1 MARLQWLLLG
11 SLCFLLYEGAE
22 WTAFMFP
29 SRETRPRSSQ
39 HRVEGD
45 VKLDALQSGV
55 PDAAPQWGRL
65 WPVVVAGLLL
75 FTTVLRPLSAEAI
88 PLEMLKR
95 LEQEQARA
103 EAKGPRQRT
112 EAPPVLMRSDP
123 ATVSLAERL
132 REGGATFYGTFWCP
146 ACDTQRQLFGV
157 PAWQSVP
164 YVECDARNSQAE
176 PQKCFEAGVDAIPF
190 WTFADGTHMID
201 TSISNR
207 IMAESLAQA
216 LEAARKEL
224 GEDVEL
230 KQDEDVLDTWFSSGL
245 WPFAT
250 VGWPSED
257 SEDYKKYYPAHFSAT
272 MMETGYDILF
282 FWVARMVMMGLTLTD
297 KAPFKEIYLHG
308 LVRDEK
314 GQKMSKT
321 KGNVVDPL
329 DSIAEYGT
337 DALRYA
343 LLTSSVPGMD
353 VPISK
358 GMLENAKAFA
368 NKIWNVG
375 RFIITEYEKNAGV
388 VPISF
393 QSGMTFT
400 EEEIKAM
407 PWLERALLSKC
418 QGLCKNVT
426 SALLENRF
434 APPTKDIKEF
444 LQEDIAAWYVE
455 ASKTRL
461 QEHLGGD
468 PKSSEAA
475 TSQKVLLYLL
485 EVSLKLLHPFM
496 PFAVWQRLPRD
507 APSPESLMI
516 CPWPRMSS
524 ATDVEAEG
532 WFEKLCGLTSAVRNA
547 RAEQGI
553 PPKER
558 VALTFWCADASFQDT
573 IWRKVFMELQE
584 ALKAESSALA
594 WLARAD
600 PDKIEARAMSERPS
614 EMPSGCIRV
623 VVSEEIEVDL
633 PVPEKEID
641 VEKEP
646 KKFSS

>member
-1 MARLQWLLLG
+1 MTRVRWLLLG
-11 SLCFLLYEGAE
+11 SLPLLYAGMERLFMIPFQAARPQHVQHQGFADVDEVDQSKTEFGSMARLSVAVGALVL
-22 WTAFMFP
+22 AIF
-29 SRETRPRSSQ
+29 
-39 HRVEGD
+39 
-45 VKLDALQSGV
+45 
-55 PDAAPQWGRL
+55 
-65 WPVVVAGLLL
+65 
-75 FTTVLRPLSAEAI
+75 LRPSPAQAI

-95 LEQEQARA
+95 LEQEQVRAEAA
-103 EAKGPRQRT
+103 EAKGKRPNT
-112 EAPPVLMRSDP
+112 EAPPVLVQSD
-123 ATVSLAERL
+123 AAAVSLAQRL

-146 ACDTQRQLFGV
+146 ACDAQRQLFGL
-157 PAWQSVP
+157 PAWQSEAWQQPAMASHGPAGVP
-164 YVECDARNSQAE
+164 YVECDARNSQGQ
-176 PQKCFEAGVDAIPF
+176 PQRCAEAGVDAIPF
-190 WTFADGTHMID
+190 WTFADGSTHSGVMSVSD
-201 TSISNR
+201 PGQQHLYAPVKQTVVACALQRTPTVCSWPCHRTAKTARSVRAKKLDDDHRRSNCDPCVPVPEKVAVHEDR
-207 IMAESLAQA
+207 RAA

-250 VGWPSED
+250 VGWPNEEA
-257 SEDYKKYYPAHFSAT
+257 EDYKNYYPAI

-329 DSIAEYGT
+329 DSIADYGT

-375 RFIITEYEKNAGV
+375 RFIITEYEKTAGTV
-388 VPISF
+388 QISF
-393 QSGMTFT
+393 ESGMTFS

-418 QGLCKNVT
+418 QGLCEGVT
-426 SALLENRF
+426 AALLENRF

-444 LQEDIAAWYVE
+444 LQEDVAAWYVE

-461 QEHLGGD
+461 QEHLGGN
-468 PKSSEAA
+468 PNSAEAA

-496 PFAVWQRLPRD
+496 PFVTEAVWQRLPRS
-507 APSPESLMI
+507 ASSPDSLMI
-516 CPWPRMSS
+516 SPWPKMS
-524 ATDVEAEG
+524 AAHDAEAEG
-532 WFEKLCGLTSAVRNA
+532 WFEKFCAVTSAVRNA

-553 PPKER
+553 PP
-558 VALTFWCADASFQDT
+558 
-573 IWRKVFMELQE
+573 
-584 ALKAESSALA
+584 
-594 WLARAD
+594 
-600 PDKIEARAMSERPS
+600 
-614 EMPSGCIRV
+614 
-623 VVSEEIEVDL
+623 
-633 PVPEKEID
+633 
-641 VEKEP
+641 
-646 KKFSS
+646 